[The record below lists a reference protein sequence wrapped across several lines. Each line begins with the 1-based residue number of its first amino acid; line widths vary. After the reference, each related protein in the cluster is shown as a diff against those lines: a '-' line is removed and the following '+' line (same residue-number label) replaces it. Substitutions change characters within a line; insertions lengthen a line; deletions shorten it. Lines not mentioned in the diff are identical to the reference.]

1 MTEGN
6 DMRQGVDL
14 SRLPRFEPDPA
25 LWQRIVAT
33 HASRQRR
40 RRIGGAGFA
49 AVAAAVFAA
58 VLLVPRTPP
67 APVAIDA
74 VAAGE
79 RESRMLEDEWLRLA
93 PDARPLPSAR
103 LRAIDAALQAAYDR
117 GAPGDEVA
125 PLWRQRNQAL
135 RGLIV
140 RAQDGMPA
148 DALATVTRI

>member
-1 MTEGN
+1 MTEYE
-6 DMRQGVDL
+6 MKRGVDL
-14 SRLPRFEPDPA
+14 AKLPEFAPDPA
-25 LWQRIVAT
+25 LWPRIAAA
-33 HASRQRR
+33 HASRLRR
-40 RRIGGAGFA
+40 RRIGGAGLA

-58 VLLVPRTPP
+58 VLLLPR
-67 APVAIDA
+67 APQAPTFDA

-79 RESRMLEDEWLRLA
+79 RESRLLEDEWLRVA

-117 GAPGDEVA
+117 GARGDEVA
-125 PLWRQRNQAL
+125 PLWQQRNQAL

-140 RAQDGMPA
+140 RAQDGVPG